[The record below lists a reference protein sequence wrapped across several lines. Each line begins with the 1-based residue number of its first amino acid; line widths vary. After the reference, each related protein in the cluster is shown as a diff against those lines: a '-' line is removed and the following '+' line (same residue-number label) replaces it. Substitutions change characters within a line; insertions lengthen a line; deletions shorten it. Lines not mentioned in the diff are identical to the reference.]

1 MSKSKSVLA
10 MCVYCTETNGRLKY
24 TQQCLDS
31 LTKTVDWNNNEIVII
46 DQNSIPEA
54 KLAIDNFISNLSTN
68 SRNVTLISLSGNIG
82 TARGINEAI
91 KLRKGRHVIKID
103 DDIVWEEEGWVEKLE
118 HVVDVMPGI
127 GAIGLKRLD
136 LIEAT
141 YRSDPNFRSVI
152 HTVPHNP
159 GEHWMY
165 VEEVKHLMGSCCM
178 YTAESLKY
186 INALWQPSNYGF
198 DDSIYSAKN
207 QKLGLANCFLLGPV
221 IHHVDDGSNSYTQEK
236 QRDVSEQWAEY
247 ERVGKSTLSGDIPV
261 WSDFY

>member
-1 MSKSKSVLA
+1 MKDKSLLA
-10 MCVYCTETNGRLKY
+10 MCIYCTETNGRLKY
-24 TQQCLDS
+24 TKQCLGS
-31 LTKTVDWNNNEIVII
+31 LKETVDWDNNEIVII
-46 DQNSIPEA
+46 DQNSIAEA
-54 KLAIDNFISNLSTN
+54 KDEIAKFVNEVGK
-68 SRNVTLISLSGNIG
+68 NVTVISLAQNIG

-91 KLRKGRHVIKID
+91 KLREGRHVIKID
-103 DDIVWEEEGWVEKLE
+103 DDIVWEEAGWVEKLE

-141 YRSDPNFRSVI
+141 YHPDTNFRSVI

-207 QKLGLANCFLLGPV
+207 KKLGLANCFLLGPV

-236 QRDVSEQWAEY
+236 QKDVSEQWAEY
-247 ERVGKSTLSGDIPV
+247 ERVGKGILSGEIPV